1 MNEVHHFPGNKADP
15 FVVICTSFIKKSYHV
30 HKKIE
35 KWSFFLQATNPL
47 EVMNIKDFKI
57 RIVFM
62 DLPPYKVSNSQYEF
76 TKATYVLE
84 IVSPKEKYLCN
95 FLQEFSPE

>member
-1 MNEVHHFPGNKADP
+1 
-15 FVVICTSFIKKSYHV
+15 
-30 HKKIE
+30 
-35 KWSFFLQATNPL
+35 
-47 EVMNIKDFKI
+47 
-57 RIVFM
+57 M

-95 FLQEFSPE
+95 FLREFSPE